1 MSATVRKI
9 AVIRLILLMLFI
21 ILIFFLILAFLDFA
35 SLRNHFWPSLSTE
48 RKPARGYDQVW
59 EFFQNQRKQKAGKT
73 LFGSI
78 RVKAVFVL
86 FACSRKPSELPSV
99 TRIASASPTF
109 GCAQQWRVDWM
120 TVEAAVSAALGKLQA
135 ARLPLQRCFGARE
148 TTYTRRE
155 DFKLSSSSIFLQRCL
170 RRPGERF
177 DAADA
182 CLCFFSPSPSGNVR
196 PPGAPEQTN
205 TTRRYCVVKV
215 LSLPYL
221 VPTLLVATIRK

>member
-1 MSATVRKI
+1 
-9 AVIRLILLMLFI
+9 MLFI

-35 SLRNHFWPSLSTE
+35 SLRNHFWPFT
-48 RKPARGYDQVW
+48 DV
-59 EFFQNQRKQKAGKT
+59 QNGNHREVMTKCGNFSDQRKQKAGKT

-120 TVEAAVSAALGKLQA
+120 TVDAAVSAALGKLQA
-135 ARLPLQRCFGARE
+135 ARLPLQRCLGTRE
-148 TTYTRRE
+148 ATYTRRE

>member
-1 MSATVRKI
+1 M
-9 AVIRLILLMLFI
+9 
-21 ILIFFLILAFLDFA
+21 
-35 SLRNHFWPSLSTE
+35 
-48 RKPARGYDQVW
+48 W

-148 TTYTRRE
+148 ATYTRRE

>member
-1 MSATVRKI
+1 MG
-9 AVIRLILLMLFI
+9 
-21 ILIFFLILAFLDFA
+21 IFSD
-35 SLRNHFWPSLSTE
+35 
-48 RKPARGYDQVW
+48 
-59 EFFQNQRKQKAGKT
+59 QRKQKAGKT

-99 TRIASASPTF
+99 TRIASTSPTF

-120 TVEAAVSAALGKLQA
+120 TVEVAVSAALGKLRA

-148 TTYTRRE
+148 ATYTRRT

-170 RRPGERF
+170 RRPGER
-177 DAADA
+177 
-182 CLCFFSPSPSGNVR
+182 LRRGRRMTLFFSPSPSGNAR
-196 PPGAPEQTN
+196 PPGAPKQTN

>member
-1 MSATVRKI
+1 MPTLQTRASSADC
-9 AVIRLILLMLFI
+9 AVADVPGAIVAAKHTNAQAKARELIIIFVNFVFI
-21 ILIFFLILAFLDFA
+21 VIVSFCLVFLVLAFFDLLIVR
-35 SLRNHFWPSLSTE
+35 SHFGPFTE
-48 RKPARGYDQVW
+48 VQNGNQREVMTQVW

-73 LFGSI
+73 LFGPI

-148 TTYTRRE
+148 ATYTRRK

-182 CLCFFSPSPSGNVR
+182 
-196 PPGAPEQTN
+196 
-205 TTRRYCVVKV
+205 
-215 LSLPYL
+215 
-221 VPTLLVATIRK
+221 